1 MKVRLSQ
8 RVFSVVFLGVFV
20 IGSALSVYFVKRD
33 FDSYIETEKE
43 NAISEHIHHVNE
55 VVAELCGK
63 QDEQLAGW
71 LSDDNTDAA
80 IRGLDG
86 VKAIEDEEQVTTAT
100 VSGSEIMAAIS
111 LEV

>member
-1 MKVRLSQ
+1 MRLSQ

-20 IGSALSVYFVKRD
+20 IGSALSVYFVKHD

-63 QDEQLAGW
+63 QNEQLAGW

-80 IRGLDG
+80 IHGLDG
-86 VKAIEDEEQVTTAT
+86 VKAIEDEE
-100 VSGSEIMAAIS
+100 
-111 LEV
+111 